1 MRIAAF
7 NRCTIATMA
16 FAAGV
21 MAATAPAAGQ
31 DLGAEWKSLTALEWK
46 IVLPIPELKGLIER
60 HQLRANAESSY
71 DHEIAFWSGSASPY
85 PRAVLHYLKTH
96 AEMSWRTTPDPR
108 SVKDEGVFKE
118 KGIKFG
124 SLNKDR
130 NRLSRAQW
138 RTFHF
143 DDVTCVSFAQTWG
156 MDVDQRLAGDNMI
169 FGYYCA
175 EPGQPLPED
184 SARKVVM
191 AIDIADTKDRRR
203 QLANKSTG
211 PFAGFWTGTGS
222 RESGNCKVGGY
233 SYGRL
238 ESVQI
243 ELMIRELEITGRV
256 TRGRHSYDGPFVV
269 NAAIRGTVSG
279 NGEFVLQVGKTYL
292 GAELTLRGKLPKDGD
307 KARGEWDTPNCH
319 GKLSLTRKY

>member
-1 MRIAAF
+1 
-7 NRCTIATMA
+7 MA

-21 MAATAPAAGQ
+21 VAATAPAAGQ
-31 DLGAEWKSLTALEWK
+31 DLGAEWKSLTAAEWK

-60 HQLRANAESSY
+60 HQLSVNTDGSY
-71 DHEIAFWSGSASPY
+71 DHEVAFWTGSASPY

-108 SVKDEGVFKE
+108 SVEDEGVFKE
-118 KGIKFG
+118 KDIKFG

-138 RTFHF
+138 RTFRF
-143 DDVTCVSFAQTWG
+143 DDVNCLSFAQTWG

-203 QLANKSTG
+203 QFAGHSTG
-211 PFAGFWTGTGS
+211 PFAGFWTGIG
-222 RESGNCKVGGY
+222 ENNSGTCMYRGLGRSFKVFE
-233 SYGRL
+233 L
-238 ESVQI
+238 EIMVLEQ
-243 ELMIRELEITGRV
+243 EITGRIKGL
-256 TRGRHSYDGPFVV
+256 RNSYWTFFPAYVS
-269 NAAIRGTVSG
+269 IQGTVNE
-279 NGEFVLQVGKTYL
+279 NGEFDLQVGKKNKST
-292 GAELTLRGKLPKDGD
+292 ELVLRGKLPKDGN
-307 KARGEWDTPNCH
+307 KASGEWDAPNCH
-319 GKLSLTRKY
+319 GTLSLTRKY